1 MLSFHNSVSGS
12 FSGPPTYLQVTPQL
26 VRRPP
31 PPPLMLQTFV
41 PNWNALLVFLCAF
54 ETFIVLMV
62 NWISS
67 LSSRPLER
75 WTVMSRL
82 VWIYADRVLAIVVTT
97 VSPLSD
103 FVELCI
109 WPVNH
114 YVDINR
120 SSVLVNC
127 MQEYC
132 EVENVNGRWIFVP
145 YMMLCQGIWHITDFF
160 HCVCNMQYMLFS
172 FAAVSFSTWLGLL
185 TCKNRLPYNL
195 YCVGGDVKH
204 C

>member
-1 MLSFHNSVSGS
+1 
-12 FSGPPTYLQVTPQL
+12 
-26 VRRPP
+26 
-31 PPPLMLQTFV
+31 MLQTFV
-41 PNWNALLVFLCAF
+41 PNWNALVVFFARLKLVSCYW
-54 ETFIVLMV
+54 
-62 NWISS
+62 WIEFHMC
-67 LSSRPLER
+67 SRPLER

-82 VWIYADRVLAIVVTT
+82 VWSYADRVLAIVVTT

-132 EVENVNGRWIFVP
+132 EVENVNGSWIFVP

-160 HCVCNMQYMLFS
+160 HCVFDMQYMLFS
-172 FAAVSFSTWLGLL
+172 FAALSFSTL
-185 TCKNRLPYNL
+185 
-195 YCVGGDVKH
+195 VGSFDL
-204 C
+204 